1 MSLSGEEQKAPM
13 SLSGE
18 EQKAPM
24 SLSGEEQKAP
34 MSLSGEEQSVLVAK
48 APANIPGAP
57 RISRQRAVLIVIAA
71 LAAAGAVIG
80 ALWAWLAP
88 QIHGV
93 VALTRSGDRVH
104 AYLGGESDHFF
115 TSAFML
121 VGMLVV
127 LAVVAAVALWQWT
140 AHRGPVLVA
149 ALSIGCA
156 VAAVVAAGVGAAL
169 AHLRFGSVD
178 VAGAPVTPEHRV
190 HYVVEA
196 ASVFFGHSPL
206 QVAGTIMF
214 PAAMA
219 ALVYALIAVSTVR
232 DDLGAWPPVET
243 PTYPVIPPA
252 VSPPSV

>member
-1 MSLSGEEQKAPM
+1 
-13 SLSGE
+13 
-18 EQKAPM
+18 
-24 SLSGEEQKAP
+24 